1 MVNPV
6 AEAKLVPHAHHN
18 NGSLDF
24 IALKNH
30 YKGVG
35 FHAINIFQADK
46 ILQDI
51 FYSGEKKPHMWWDE
65 FERKFT
71 DAFNTYGCRE
81 RRNVHLENQKLRIL
95 NRKINA
101 DFLWATKASIKFNIS
116 KTPVTLNYYDS
127 LTAFRNQVNQNFL
140 PELSSS
146 NNRITRGVN
155 EVGSRG
161 GGRVGRF

>member
-1 MVNPV
+1 MF
-6 AEAKLVPHAHHN
+6 PHAKQN
-18 NGSLDF
+18 NGRLNF
-24 IALKNH
+24 ISMKNH

-71 DAFNTYGCRE
+71 DAFNTYGCHE

-101 DFLWATKASIKFNIS
+101 DFLRATKASIKYIYFQD
-116 KTPVTLNYYDS
+116 PCH
-127 LTAFRNQVNQNFL
+127 A
-140 PELSSS
+140 
-146 NNRITRGVN
+146 
-155 EVGSRG
+155 
-161 GGRVGRF
+161 